1 MKESN
6 NSYSPR
12 ICDLASE
19 DKPREKAQKNGIQA
33 LTNAE
38 LLALVFGSG
47 LRGKSVI
54 TLSQEILANVD
65 NKLDILAKMTINEL
79 SAKYSGIGPA
89 KATSLAA
96 SIELGRRCQRAL
108 ESTDSKPKIKS
119 SKDVYNIMRNNLE
132 YLSHEQFWILHLSRA
147 NIVTSMDCIS
157 TGGTASTVVDVK
169 MVMKS
174 AIDKLS
180 SALILVHNHPSGNM
194 TPSNDD
200 MTLTQKII
208 QAAKY
213 MDIRVLDHIIIGQ
226 GKYYSFADEGN
237 LF

>member
-1 MKESN
+1 MKDSN
-6 NSYSPR
+6 STYSPR

-19 DKPREKAQKNGIQA
+19 DKPREKAQKLGINA

-47 LRGKSVI
+47 LHGKSVI
-54 TLSQEILANVD
+54 AMSQEILATID

-79 SAKYSGIGPA
+79 STKYSGIGPA
-89 KATSLAA
+89 KATSLVA

-108 ESTDSKPKIKS
+108 ENNDTKTKIKS
-119 SKDVYNIMRNNLE
+119 SKDVYDIMRNNLE
-132 YLSHEQFWILHLSRA
+132 YLSYEQFWILHLSRA

-174 AIDKLS
+174 AINKLS

-194 TPSNDD
+194 TPSTDD
-200 MTLTQKII
+200 IALTQKII

>member
-1 MKESN
+1 MKDR
-6 NSYSPR
+6 NSTYSPR

-19 DKPREKAQKNGIQA
+19 DKPREKAQKLGINA

-47 LRGKSVI
+47 LHGKSVI
-54 TLSQEILANVD
+54 AMSQEILATID

-79 SAKYSGIGPA
+79 STKYSGIGPA
-89 KATSLAA
+89 KATSLVA
-96 SIELGRRCQRAL
+96 SIELGRRCQRVL
-108 ESTDSKPKIKS
+108 ENNDTKTKIKS
-119 SKDVYNIMRNNLE
+119 SKDVYDIMRNNLE

-174 AIDKLS
+174 AINKLS

-194 TPSNDD
+194 TPSTDD
-200 MTLTQKII
+200 IALTQKII